1 MILNKAKLRLL
12 ALVFAFS
19 TSLSGCSSL
28 PLLPGFSN
36 PDAESTQG
44 AETASG
50 HTGKLDE
57 VSLIADAEG
66 DAVDAVDAVQVA
78 LELSPEELEEQALAL
93 QARRLM
99 GTVNAFKLDKQNQ
112 ANLNSSQLRKVQS
125 AINQLANG
133 EPDKALI
140 EVQRVIDDPD
150 FKASPNTAVWVLR
163 GDILLAKEEN
173 EKAISDYQAA
183 LKLVAS
189 NYQAHNRLGVIYR
202 HAGKFDLAKAH
213 YNQAIDAWP
222 GNADSYRNRGILN
235 DLYVGDKIAALGDYK
250 IYKALLDLQI
260 QGIVPPAKS
269 VLQEQK
275 LTSQWIVDIRRQIK
289 VLQREQTDG

>member
-19 TSLSGCSSL
+19 TSLSGCTSL
-28 PLLPGFSN
+28 PSLPGFSN
-36 PDAESTQG
+36 PDAESTHG

-50 HTGKLDE
+50 QTGTSDQA
-57 VSLIADAEG
+57 SLIVDAEG
-66 DAVDAVDAVQVA
+66 NAVDAVQVA
-78 LELSPEELEEQALAL
+78 LELTPEEREEQALAL
-93 QARRLM
+93 HARALM

-133 EPDKALI
+133 EPAKALV
-140 EVQRVIDDPD
+140 EVQHVIDDPD
-150 FKASPNTAVWVLR
+150 FKASPNTVVWVLR
-163 GDILLAKEEN
+163 GDIFLAKEEK

-189 NYQAHNRLGVIYR
+189 NYQAHNRLGVMYR
-202 HAGKFDLAKAH
+202 DVGKFDLAKAH

-235 DLYVGDKIAALGDYK
+235 DLYVGDKIAALADYK

-260 QGIVPPAKS
+260 QRIVSPAKS
-269 VLQEQK
+269 VLEEQK
-275 LTSQWIVDIRRQIK
+275 LTSLWIVDIQRQIK
-289 VLQREQTDG
+289 VLQREQTNG

>member
-1 MILNKAKLRLL
+1 MILNKATLRLL
-12 ALVFAFS
+12 VLVFAFS
-19 TSLSGCSSL
+19 TILSGCSSL
-28 PLLPGFSN
+28 PSLPGFSG
-36 PDAESTQG
+36 PDAESTQH

-50 HTGKLDE
+50 HTEKADE
-57 VSLIADAEG
+57 ASLSG
-66 DAVDAVDAVQVA
+66 DADAVDAVQIA
-78 LELSPEELEEQALAL
+78 LESTPEEREEQALAL
-93 QARRLM
+93 QARGLM

-112 ANLNSSQLRKVQS
+112 ANLNSSQLRRVQS

-133 EPDKALI
+133 EPDKALV

-173 EKAISDYQAA
+173 EKAIIDYQTA

-189 NYQAHNRLGVIYR
+189 NYQAHNRLGAIYR
-202 HAGKFDLAKAH
+202 DAGKFDLAKAH

-222 GNADSYRNRGILN
+222 GNANSYRNRGILN
-235 DLYVGDKIAALGDYK
+235 DLYVGDKIAALADYK

-260 QGIVPPAKS
+260 QRIVSPVKS
-269 VLQEQK
+269 LRKEQK
-275 LTSQWIVDIRRQIK
+275 LTSLWIMDIQRQIE
-289 VLQREQTDG
+289 VLQREQTNG

>member
-1 MILNKAKLRLL
+1 MILNKAKRRLL
-12 ALVFAFS
+12 ILAFIFS

-28 PLLPGFSN
+28 QSLPGFSD
-36 PDAESTQG
+36 PDAEPIQA

-50 HTGKLDE
+50 QTGKSDE
-57 VSLIADAEG
+57 GSLIVDTEG
-66 DAVDAVDAVQVA
+66 DAVDAAQVA
-78 LELSPEELEEQALAL
+78 LELTPEEQEQQALTL
-93 QARRLM
+93 QARGLM

-112 ANLNSSQLRKVQS
+112 ANLSSSQLRELQS

-133 EPDKALI
+133 DPDKALI

-150 FKASPNTAVWVLR
+150 FTASSNTAVWVLR
-163 GDILLAKEEN
+163 GDIFLAKEEN
-173 EKAISDYQAA
+173 QKAIGDYQAA

-189 NYQAHNRLGVIYR
+189 NYQAHNRLGVMYR
-202 HAGKFDLAKAH
+202 DAGKFDLAKAH

-235 DLYVGDKIAALGDYK
+235 DLYVGDKIAALADYK

-260 QGIVPPAKS
+260 QRIVSPAK
-269 VLQEQK
+269 LMLEEQK
-275 LTSQWIVDIRRQIK
+275 LASLWIVDIQRQIK
-289 VLQREQTDG
+289 ILQREQTNG